1 MIEWP
6 DKLVDDIARRQVV
19 IFIGA
24 GVSRNAIGRNGARPP
39 MWTELLEDAL
49 KQCRQDCKHISSEIK
64 RHDYLMAC
72 ELLKEKLDEE
82 WERLLDAK
90 FKKPKYASAD
100 IHKDIFRLNS
110 RFVITSNV
118 DKIYDR
124 LAQNES
130 EGTIII
136 KNYYDDDVANVCRT
150 LGRVILKLH
159 GDIDTPAKMIFT
171 RNEYAGARVKYGHF
185 YSILDA
191 LILTHTFLFLGCGM
205 RDPDMQLAMETSAFR
220 YAHTAPHYVV
230 LPGPVHPEIEESI
243 RRNMNL
249 KTLTYS
255 PRSNHTA
262 LASSVSWL
270 VDLVEA
276 KRSEISVSGG
286 W

>member
-6 DKLVDDIARRQVV
+6 DKLIDDIARRQVV

-82 WERLLDAK
+82 WERLLDSK

-124 LAQNES
+124 LAQNKS

-136 KNYYDDDVANVCRT
+136 KNCYDDDVANVCRT

-262 LASSVSWL
+262 LASSVSRL